1 MRISPRWDASL
12 PSCAEWS
19 SILPIRSSSII
30 PTGVD
35 KVGKTCYNTYM
46 NLNNVD
52 EEWFRRDRSFRII
65 GNDQVGYHVRACGNH
80 RALSDR
86 DTPLKTLQDARNWLT
101 EYYPG
106 VIIHTP
112 AIRWQRNVS

>member
-1 MRISPRWDASL
+1 VVKP
-12 PSCAEWS
+12 
-19 SILPIRSSSII
+19 
-30 PTGVD
+30 
-35 KVGKTCYNTYM
+35 CYNTYM

-80 RALSDR
+80 RVLSDR
-86 DTPLKTLQDARNWLT
+86 EEPLKTLQDARNWLT

-106 VIIHTP
+106 VIIHTSQQG
-112 AIRWQRNVS
+112 AVNELHCFQTQQGIRSTQRT